1 VLRFCLKVG
10 DQLANDMV
18 LGTSKYKQGIKAT
31 LFRRRDRGIGYLAG
45 EGDDPQIVRTYFVN
59 TPMAEQI
66 VTRARALREAA
77 GTITG
82 HAAGAAPLTVD
93 VDPAAG
99 LLDDLADM
107 FDRIP
112 FTNDKVWGE
121 ELLALLAER
130 KPAAYGAWDT
140 ETLTGALKPHGVR
153 SRQVLRR
160 IDGKPTNKQGYDR
173 EALAEAVTK
182 SHRFAS
188 VD

>member
-1 VLRFCLKVG
+1 MTARARC
-10 DQLANDMV
+10 ARPPAP
-18 LGTSKYKQGIKAT
+18 SPAT
-31 LFRRRDRGIGYLAG
+31 LPAPRRGRA
-45 EGDDPQIVRTYFVN
+45 T
-59 TPMAEQI
+59 A
-66 VTRARALREAA
+66 TR
-77 GTITG
+77 
-82 HAAGAAPLTVD
+82 P
-93 VDPAAG
+93 PAW
-99 LLDDLADM
+99 LDDLAEV
-107 FDRIP
+107 FDRIA

-173 EALAEAVTK
+173 EALAEAVTN